1 MQHPGLP
8 ALEQELK
15 DCLRIAGQKTYRMGQ
30 EHPERDPERVW
41 AWMLENALED
51 FAYQWPMLLYCR
63 GITEQF
69 SKPHAPC
76 HIHLEI
82 NRRWEDPIRQGD
94 YYRVESAD
102 TLWGIARRYGI
113 TLEELYAVNPGLQA
127 EDARKL
133 AVGRELVLPYGVPF
147 RMRASL
153 ELLLPMHQQ
162 RMLEAYYHLG
172 FLKKYSGIAS
182 LDLAYYREGR
192 SPFGQDRMPLITPGW
207 SYQTV
212 WKQEAHPSQRP
223 WTLAGTQVGLPP
235 AYRFDSEGKGM
246 KIGEPAHSP
255 RLHLAEQN
263 RWAAPPADGP
273 VVAIDWLNLA
283 PERMQ
288 DGWKET
294 LAACRIS
301 LEAVYDAYEES
312 LPYIKAVGRG
322 IGSALEGMAP
332 IRPVKEGEPST
343 IPEALESFKDIPK
356 NLVNLPG
363 QLEEVYE
370 KGTAEQQIETTIVV
384 GESLVGLLKGKPPKS
399 KIAAVAAGMGS
410 KGKKVDKLGKVL
422 NAGDE
427 VIKNHISKGV
437 HSADDITTGLSNA
450 TDKQKWLDDL
460 ADGVYRN
467 GNKAEYVNPS
477 GNVLKWTDQSPKS
490 INQSINSALV
500 SKDPGKLIEGKVASF
515 VKDQGKDVEGFG
527 LKIQNSTTGQTA
539 GDIDILTKNEII
551 EVKKS
556 ASSFKEGQVD
566 KFTDSLLPNFLNPHG
581 RKAILYIDEPLTAI
595 QKANI
600 LTKVPDNVT
609 LVNSLGELSKILN

>member
-1 MQHPGLP
+1 MQHPGLL

-30 EHPERDPERVW
+30 EHPERNPERVW
-41 AWMLENALED
+41 AWMLEDALED

-113 TLEELYAVNPGLQA
+113 TLEELYAVNPGLKA
-127 EDARKL
+127 EDPGKL

-192 SPFGQDRMPLITPGW
+192 SPFGQDRMPLIIPGW

-223 WTLAGTQVGLPP
+223 WTLAGTKVGLPP
-235 AYRFDSEGKGM
+235 AYRFDSEGKGV

-263 RWAAPPADGP
+263 RWAVPPADGP

-294 LAACRIS
+294 LAACRMSI
-301 LEAVYDAYEES
+301 ETVYDAYEES

-322 IGSALEGMAP
+322 LGSVLEGMAP

-343 IPEALESFKDIPK
+343 IPEALESIKDIPK
-356 NLVNLPG
+356 NLANLPS

-384 GESLVGLLKGKPPKS
+384 GESLVGMLRGKPPKS
-399 KIAAVAAGMGS
+399 KIAATAAGMGS

-427 VIKNHISKGV
+427 AVKNPENLENIANVAKKLDGF
-437 HSADDITTGLSNA
+437 DDI
-450 TDKQKWLDDL
+450 
-460 ADGVYRN
+460 
-467 GNKAEYVNPS
+467 AEYVGKN
-477 GNVLKWTDQSPKS
+477 GNLPNNFITKEQAKQLGWKPKAGNLDEVAPGKS
-490 INQSINSALV
+490 I
-500 SKDPGKLIEGKVASF
+500 G
-515 VKDQGKDVEGFG
+515 
-527 LKIQNSTTGQTA
+527 
-539 GDIDILTKNEII
+539 GDIFKN
-551 EVKKS
+551 
-556 ASSFKEGQVD
+556 KEA
-566 KFTDSLLPNFLNPHG
+566 LLPDKSG
-581 RKAILYIDEPLTAI
+581 RIWYEADINYSGGYRGDERLLYSDDGLIYKTTDHYRTFTQI
-595 QKANI
+595 K
-600 LTKVPDNVT
+600 
-609 LVNSLGELSKILN
+609 